1 MTTATLTSKGQVTVP
16 KEIREFLKIDTGDTI
31 EFVTDPKTNTVT
43 ISKKGKLCPT
53 CNGSAILESY
63 NLPCFV
69 CDASGYINLES
80 GIISYILM
88 GIPNRKYKIK
98 KTITTQKIDANNRI
112 QFNIIPKVELSSL
125 EYSRELL
132 DSIQDDLQIMII
144 EEFAPKSFSSDEFF
158 MIPTDAILL
167 EILDL
172 LTTTTAKDKVK
183 SWFRTERASFNKI

>member
-16 KEIREFLKIDTGDTI
+16 KEIREFLKIDNGDTI
-31 EFVTDPKTNTVT
+31 EFVTDPKTNSVT

-53 CNGSAILESY
+53 CNGSAKLESY

-69 CDASGYINLES
+69 CDASGYINLEN
-80 GIISYILM
+80 GIISYIMM
-88 GIPNRKYKIK
+88 GIPNRKYKIN
-98 KTITTQKIDANNRI
+98 KTITNQKIDANNRM
-112 QFNIIPKVELSSL
+112 QFNIMPKIELSSQD
-125 EYSRELL
+125 YSRELL

-144 EEFAPKSFSSDEFF
+144 EEFAPKTVSSDEFF

-183 SWFRTERASFNKI
+183 SWFRTERTSFNKL